1 MRRGAVGR
9 LGEDLATDLILREG
23 YELVERNW
31 RDRSG
36 EIDIVARDGD
46 FWVFVEVKARSGH
59 WLTLPEDGLTD
70 EKARRLRQLALN
82 YLAAHD
88 LTDATWRIDLV
99 AIELD
104 DQNRVVRADLFPS
117 AALL

>member
-1 MRRGAVGR
+1 MRRRAVGQM
-9 LGEDLATDLILREG
+9 GEDLATDLLERQG
-23 YELVERNW
+23 YEVVERNW

-46 FWVFVEVKARSGH
+46 CWVFVEVKARHGH
-59 WLTLPEDGLTD
+59 WLTMPEDGLTD
-70 EKARRLRQLALN
+70 DKARRLRQLALN

-88 LTDATWRIDLV
+88 LPDATWRIDLV

-104 DQNRVVRADLFPS
+104 DQNRVVRANVLPS
-117 AALL
+117 AALM